1 MPSSLLRAYL
11 SGSVDD
17 LYGEILV
24 LVLDDLGEGVLNGG
38 VVRIDKV
45 AVDELNSQRAL
56 ACDMSVGC
64 YNSGSI
70 TFSHSPTDL
79 LPTMAILR
87 CFCCGGIVS
96 ELFLYTRRG
105 LVAVRCIVVD
115 SVIDKLG
122 GVTIAMNLR

>member
-1 MPSSLLRAYL
+1 M
-11 SGSVDD
+11 
-17 LYGEILV
+17 
-24 LVLDDLGEGVLNGG
+24 
-38 VVRIDKV
+38 

-70 TFSHSPTDL
+70 TFSHLPTDL

-105 LVAVRCIVVD
+105 MVVVRCIAVG

-122 GVTIAMNLR
+122 GAAVAMNLR